1 MGRLGLV
8 RLRPRTSLGT
18 RPRQHALVAACF
30 AASLFLGNAAYLG
43 LSVAFIGI
51 LKALAP
57 VATLGASLALGLERM
72 SLPVGL
78 ATALIAAGTMLATA
92 QEAAS
97 SHFSVLAFAAFATSV
112 GFEALR
118 VVLTERLL
126 AGEGAAPRMSAA
138 EVLVYI
144 GPLTGL
150 MLLAGS
156 VLVEGPHILRRVQ
169 GGELAALAPAL
180 ALASGVSVLVNL
192 FCYWAISATSSTTFK
207 VVGCLKNSVVVAL
220 GVAAGDPMT
229 ARELQGYGIS
239 MLGFGLYTWIK
250 QRA

>member
-1 MGRLGLV
+1 MLRLQGAPPAPPQPPL
-8 RLRPRTSLGT
+8 T
-18 RPRQHALVAACF
+18 RQH
-30 AASLFLGNAAYLG
+30 
-43 LSVAFIGI
+43 
-51 LKALAP
+51 P
-57 VATLGASLALGLERM
+57 R
-72 SLPVGL
+72 SLPI
-78 ATALIAAGTMLATA
+78 TTHPW

-156 VLVEGPHILRRVQ
+156 VLVEGPHILRRVRDLRVGFARMEGLRRFDVARQ
-169 GGELAALAPAL
+169 EAVDGDGAERECHGGL
-180 ALASGVSVLVNL
+180 
-192 FCYWAISATSSTTFK
+192 
-207 VVGCLKNSVVVAL
+207 
-220 GVAAGDPMT
+220 
-229 ARELQGYGIS
+229 R
-239 MLGFGLYTWIK
+239 
-250 QRA
+250 